1 MEISWACRGINTWCT
16 TITGHRSEG
25 SLVWSVT
32 APKTQRSGSADKVK
46 FSGGPALTC
55 AAIGFQH
62 HKHGSHTLKHSSVH
76 PLESRHHEI
85 FVPVAS
91 SLFHL
96 HVWQSFSTSS
106 LQVLFG
112 LPLGLELST
121 SYSIH
126 FFTQIQTKQF
136 YYTVILSISSVRWNC
151 LNAYITR
158 GSSIAEIFHAPRSDC
173 GSGSETRSESGL
185 D

>member
-55 AAIGFQH
+55 VAIGFQH

-126 FFTQIQTKQF
+126 FFTQIQTKRTR
-136 YYTVILSISSVRWNC
+136 YTVLLHSNTEHLVSSLKLFKC
-151 LNAYITR
+151 LHNKRLFYCR
-158 GSSIAEIFHAPRSDC
+158 DM
-173 GSGSETRSESGL
+173 
-185 D
+185 